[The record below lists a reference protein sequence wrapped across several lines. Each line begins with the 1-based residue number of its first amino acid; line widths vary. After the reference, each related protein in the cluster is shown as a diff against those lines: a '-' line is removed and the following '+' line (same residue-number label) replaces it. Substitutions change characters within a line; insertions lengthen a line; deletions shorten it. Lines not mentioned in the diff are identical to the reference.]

1 MIAGPLIASRTTLE
15 FPSKHSRVVPEV
27 IFGSVSI
34 DEQEITSPGLLIV
47 EFSDPQD
54 VRRKVEINNAAIT
67 FIESLHPF
75 LQAP

>member
-1 MIAGPLIASRTTLE
+1 MIAGPLIDSRTTLE

-34 DEQEITSPGLLIV
+34 DEHETTWPLPTLFGDSV
-47 EFSDPQD
+47 PQD
-54 VRRKVEINNAAIT
+54 VRSNTETKRREMA